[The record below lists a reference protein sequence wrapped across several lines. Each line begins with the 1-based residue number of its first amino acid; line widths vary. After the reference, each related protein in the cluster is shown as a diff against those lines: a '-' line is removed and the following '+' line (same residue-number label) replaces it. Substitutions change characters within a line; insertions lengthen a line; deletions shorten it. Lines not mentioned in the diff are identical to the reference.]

1 MRQSGLV
8 ADLVANDPGRWPRA
22 LEISF
27 ACVMVVIVSMMF
39 QIPDP
44 ATSAYL
50 IFFAAKE
57 NSVLNIVMSIVLIL
71 VVTLVIGLTFGLAV
85 LSLNAPEGRILLM
98 AAVAFAAFFLGT
110 ASKLAPFASSMGLII
125 AYALDLFGSSPF
137 GEIATRGLLYAWL
150 FVAVPMLVFI
160 VCNLVVGRHPAALLR
175 QALAARLGMTA
186 DALRG
191 MSEASRER
199 LAESLEG
206 GNAELLKTLRMASL
220 LRGQPPDTAARLR
233 ALVTLS
239 HGLALTVFAFE
250 ADEAAAAR
258 EQGLAARVDSVA
270 DAVEHLPRRVVPAS
284 REGSRSGTP
293 APPGDLVAQARGIVA
308 ALENVVAGGPVP
320 EPEPAPKPEKTGF
333 FAADAFINPD
343 HVRFAAKGTAA
354 MMICYLTFTLLD
366 WPGIHTSMLTCFVVG
381 LTTVGETMQK
391 LTLRIVGCCVGA
403 ALGIA
408 AMVYV
413 LPDTTSI
420 TALAALI
427 GLVTVPAAWIAVG
440 RPTVAYIG
448 FQMAFALYLCILQ
461 GAEPK
466 FDLTIARDRTIG
478 ILFGDVVVYLIFTR
492 VFPLSML
499 ARLRLDLAA
508 LIARCRAVL
517 EAVRER
523 RPVTAAAAA
532 VADVQ
537 ALLEKLEA
545 DAAAFGYE
553 AVRSRN
559 GRLRGQAT
567 RLSIKALRGLV
578 EDLGRLAVYP
588 PPVDGVTAPADTLR
602 RMSLEIEAQLGT
614 LAETLAG
621 KHEAEASPD
630 RGADVRAPAARLKP
644 LPLPFA
650 EPDPTP
656 ERVGGRLSAENT
668 RGDAQPPWSGP
679 ITRLLVLQRRL
690 DSVGAILSHYR
701 RLLRAEATAHV

>member
-1 MRQSGLV
+1 MRQSGLI
-8 ADLVANDPGRWPRA
+8 ADLFANDPGRGPRA

-27 ACVMVVIVSMMF
+27 ACVMVVIVAMMF

-50 IFFAAKE
+50 IFFVAKE
-57 NSVLNIVMSIVLIL
+57 NSVLNIVMSIALIVVITL
-71 VVTLVIGLTFGLAV
+71 VVGLTFGLAI

-110 ASKLAPFASSMGLII
+110 ASKLAPLASSMGLII
-125 AYALDLFGSSPF
+125 AYALDLLGSSPF
-137 GEIATRGLLYAWL
+137 GEITTRGLLYAWL

-160 VCNLVVGRHPAALLR
+160 VCNLVVGRHPARLLR
-175 QALAARLGMTA
+175 QALAARLDVA
-186 DALRG
+186 ASALRD

-199 LAESLEG
+199 LARSLEG
-206 GNAELLKTLRMASL
+206 GNAELLKTLHLATL

-239 HGLALTVFAFE
+239 HGLALTASAFE
-250 ADEAAAAR
+250 AEDMAAAR
-258 EQGLAARVDSVA
+258 DRGLAARVDA
-270 DAVEHLPRRVVPAS
+270 LARAVERMPRLVPAV
-284 REGSRSGTP
+284 REETQSDTP
-293 APPGDLVAQARGIVA
+293 APPGDLVAQASGIIA
-308 ALENVVAGGPVP
+308 ALEDAVAGRPLAEP
-320 EPEPAPKPEKTGF
+320 EPEAAPKAEKSGF
-333 FAADAFINPD
+333 FAPDAFTNPD

-354 MMICYLTFTLLD
+354 VMFCYLTFTLLD
-366 WPGIHTSMLTCFVVG
+366 WPGIHTCMLTCFVVG

-408 AMVYV
+408 AIVYA
-413 LPDTTSI
+413 LPATTSI
-420 TALAALI
+420 TALSALI

-440 RPTVAYIG
+440 RPTVSYIG
-448 FQMAFALYLCILQ
+448 FQMAFALFLCILQ
-461 GAEPK
+461 GTEPK

-492 VFPLSML
+492 VFPVSML
-499 ARLRLDLAA
+499 ARLRHDLAG

-517 EAVRER
+517 EAVRDR
-523 RPVTAAAAA
+523 RPATAAAAA

-553 AVRSRN
+553 ALRSRN
-559 GRLRGQAT
+559 GRLQAQAS

-588 PPVDGVTAPADTLR
+588 PPADGATGAAEVLR
-602 RMSLEIEAQLGT
+602 RMSVDIEAQLGT
-614 LAETLAG
+614 LAETLSG
-621 KHEAEASPD
+621 QRDSGASQD
-630 RGADVRAPAARLKP
+630 RHSDVRVLVTE
-644 LPLPFA
+644 L
-650 EPDPTP
+650 
-656 ERVGGRLSAENT
+656 
-668 RGDAQPPWSGP
+668 GDVQPPWSARV
-679 ITRLLVLQRRL
+679 TRLLALQRRL
-690 DSVGAILSHYR
+690 DSVSAILSHYR
-701 RLLRAEATAHV
+701 RLLRAEASAHV